1 MEGISSHAPTAG
13 RYESTASLLV
23 RSGAG
28 GRRLRV
34 GVALLVALPLALGG
48 TDGNAAEEQARF
60 FEREV
65 RPILVENC
73 FKCHGAKKQSG
84 GLRLDSLAAV
94 LAGGDSGPAVVPGK
108 PDQSLMIEAVHYE
121 SLEMP
126 PSGRLSDRQVAVL
139 VSWVKAGAFW
149 PDSPAERL
157 ASSAS
162 QTAEKNP
169 KPGRVGAFS
178 DEDRA
183 WWSFQP
189 VRDPQVRE
197 DPNDHWS
204 RNPIDRFVWRSLRDA
219 GLSPAPEADR
229 ATLIRRATFDVIGLP
244 PTPAEISAFLSDKA
258 PDAYERVVDRLLAS
272 RHYGERWARH
282 WLDLVRYAD
291 SDGYRL
297 DHYRPN
303 VWLYRD
309 YVVRSLNADKPYDRF
324 VREQV
329 AGDEL
334 YPDDPDALIAT
345 GYLRHG
351 IYESNNPDV
360 RGQWALLL
368 NDITD
373 TTGDV
378 MLGLGIQCARC
389 HDHKF
394 DPILQKDYYRLQS
407 FFAPML
413 PREDLP
419 AAPPVEIDRYRA
431 ELAAW
436 EAKTA
441 DLREQIA
448 KIESSYRKRA
458 AQEAI
463 ESYPAE
469 IQELV
474 RKPVAQRTPLE
485 QQLGD
490 QVDRRL
496 VIYEA
501 GRLEGWIKGEEKTR
515 LQALRQRLAAFDR
528 EKPEPLPTPPVVT
541 DVGPESP
548 PLFIPKRKSGP
559 VAPGF
564 LSILD
569 EGPATIEPL
578 PNVPNSTG
586 RRAALARW
594 LTRSDNPLS
603 TRVIVNRIWQYHFGR
618 GLAANSSD
626 FGRLGEA
633 PTHPELLDWLTTRFV
648 REGWSLK
655 RLHRMILTS
664 ATYRELFIHPKAEF
678 CRLKDP
684 ENRLYWRGNTRRLDA
699 EQIRDAALAVTGELD
714 LTAGGP
720 CVDSSEPRRSI
731 YTRMMRNTR
740 DPLLDA
746 FDLPL
751 FFTSAPARDTTT
763 TPLQS
768 LFLLNSP
775 PMLTRSQ
782 AFAARL
788 EWEAPSGGEGLV
800 DAAYQLAFGRLP
812 APEEKS
818 SALRFLREQALRI
831 DPKVASATNALFL
844 QGCIPEGDG
853 QAAVLTPEGPQ
864 RRLDVPHRAPLNT
877 GDFTLE
883 ATILV
888 RSVLEGDSMRTIVA
902 KWDGDEKQPGWSFG
916 VTGRGSPRS
925 PQTLVLHLLGV
936 EKGRG
941 FETETVYSEQPIQ
954 LGRPYYAAVTVQLAN
969 KGPGLVTFYLKDLSD
984 DDEPLRVTKVAHDIV
999 GGFDNT
1005 RPLSIGGQWGR
1016 TDHGFDGLIDEV
1028 RLSDNPVAVNDL
1040 LCNNE
1045 KLNSHTLGF
1054 WRFEAKPGVFCDSTG
1069 HGLDLRLPNRASNQ
1083 GDLRRS
1089 SLADFCHVLL
1099 NSSEFLY
1106 VD

>member
-1 MEGISSHAPTAG
+1 MS
-13 RYESTASLLV
+13 
-23 RSGAG
+23 
-28 GRRLRV
+28 
-34 GVALLVALPLALGG
+34 
-48 TDGNAAEEQARF
+48 
-60 FEREV
+60 RE
-65 RPILVENC
+65 
-73 FKCHGAKKQSG
+73 KKRSG

-94 LAGGDSGPAVVPGK
+94 LAGGDSGPAVVPGQ
-108 PDQSLMIEAVHYE
+108 PEASLMIEAVHYE

-126 PSGRLSDRQVAVL
+126 PSGRLSKREIAVL
-139 VSWVKAGAFW
+139 MSWVKAGAFW
-149 PDSPAERL
+149 PETSAGRSADSAGKDTE
-157 ASSAS
+157 
-162 QTAEKNP
+162 Q
-169 KPGRVGAFS
+169 KPGRGAEFS
-178 DEDRA
+178 GEDRA
-183 WWSFQP
+183 WWAFQP
-189 VRDPQVRE
+189 VRDSEARV
-197 DPNDHWS
+197 DPGDQWS
-204 RNPIDRFVWRSLRDA
+204 RNPIDRFVWQGLRNA
-219 GLSPAPEADR
+219 GLTPAPEADK

-244 PTPAEISAFLSDKA
+244 PTAAEINAFLSDHS
-258 PDAYERVVDRLLAS
+258 PDAYERVIDRLLAS

-309 YVVRSLNADKPYDRF
+309 YVIRSMNADKPYDRF
-324 VREQV
+324 VREQL

-360 RGQWALLL
+360 RGQWALIL

-378 MLGLGIQCARC
+378 MLGMGIQCARC

-407 FFAPML
+407 FFAAIL

-419 AAPPVEIDRYRA
+419 AATPVEIDQYRG

-441 DLREQIA
+441 ELRAQIA
-448 KIESSYRKRA
+448 KIESSYRKKA
-458 AQEAI
+458 NQEAI
-463 ESYPAE
+463 ESYPAD
-469 IQELV
+469 IQQLV
-474 RKPVAQRTPLE
+474 RKPVAERTPLE
-485 QQLGD
+485 QQFGD

-496 VIYEA
+496 ANYA
-501 GRLEGWIKGEEKTR
+501 SGRLDVWIKGEEKTR
-515 LQALRQRLAAFDR
+515 LLALKQRLAAFDH
-528 EKPEPLPTPPVVT
+528 EKPEPLPTPMVVT
-541 DVGPESP
+541 DVGPVAP
-548 PLFIPKRKSGP
+548 PLSIPKRKGGP
-559 VAPGF
+559 VEPGF

-569 EGPATIEPL
+569 EGTAKIEPL
-578 PNVPNSTG
+578 STAPNSTG

-594 LTRSDNPLS
+594 LTRPDNPLS

-633 PTHPELLDWLTTRFV
+633 PTHPELLDWLTARFV

-655 RLHRMILTS
+655 RLHRLILTS
-664 ATYRELFIHPKAEF
+664 ATYRELYVHPKAEF

-699 EQIRDAALAVTGELD
+699 EQIRDASLAVTGELD

-720 CVDSSEPRRSI
+720 CVESGEPRRSI
-731 YTRMMRNTR
+731 YTKMMRNTR

-751 FFTSAPARDTTT
+751 FFTSAPTRDTTT

-775 PMLTRSQ
+775 PMLSRSQ

-788 EWEAPSGGEGLV
+788 EWEAPTGGEGLV

-812 APEEKS
+812 SPEEES
-818 SALRFLREQALRI
+818 TALRFLREQALRI
-831 DPKVASATNALFL
+831 DPKVASANNALFL
-844 QGCIPEGDG
+844 QGSIPDGDG

-883 ATILV
+883 ATILL

-902 KWDGDEKQPGWSFG
+902 KWDGDERKPGWSFG
-916 VTGRGSPRS
+916 VTGRGEDRS
-925 PQTLVLHLLGV
+925 PQTLALQLLGT
-936 EKGRG
+936 EKGSG
-941 FETETVYSEQPIQ
+941 FDTETVYSDQPIQ
-954 LGRPYYAAVTVQLAN
+954 IGRPYYAAVTVQLAN
-969 KGPGLVTFYLKDLSD
+969 KGPGQVTFYLKDLSE
-984 DDEPLRVTKVAHDIV
+984 DDEPLRVTKVAHEIA

-1005 RPLSIGGQWGR
+1005 SPLSIGGQWGR

-1028 RLSDNPVAVNDL
+1028 RLSGDPLEANDL
-1040 LCNNE
+1040 LCNTE
-1045 KLNSHTLGF
+1045 SLNPHALGY
-1054 WRFEAKPGVFCDSTG
+1054 WRFEAKPGVFRDSTG
-1069 HGLDLRLPNRASNQ
+1069 HGLDLRLPNRGSTQ
-1083 GDLRRS
+1083 GDRRRS